1 MSYTIQ
7 LTNGNTL
14 TELID
19 GTINQ
24 TATDLTLIGKNA
36 TGYGLYVND
45 NFIHLLENFAN
56 TSQPNN
62 PIIGQLWFDTTQNRL
77 KVYNGSQFVVSGG
90 TLISSTVP
98 SSLTTG
104 DLWIDSAN
112 GQLYFNDGVENI
124 LAGPIYSSAQGQSG
138 FIVDS
143 IIDTNKLAHTVTYLY
158 NGGNL
163 LGIFASESF
172 TPASA
177 IGGFTGSISIGF
189 NVSSLTG
196 VEFNVPVLTA
206 NNLLGQ
212 DGVTLYSASSFVTT
226 SGNSTISAGTL
237 TVQNSAVNPAL
248 ILGPGSNSE
257 INVSPVLF
265 QIQSN
270 SSNQNFQISTLNGNG
285 LNSAL
290 YVNAQNNFVGIFTG
304 SPQHTL
310 DVAGTI
316 NSSGAISTGT
326 GLTTPTLSVTTTGN
340 APASATSTGT
350 KGQIVWDA
358 NYIYVCT
365 ATNTWRRAALSSW

>member
-90 TLISSTVP
+90 TLISGTVP

-104 DLWIDSAN
+104 DLWIDSAS
-112 GQLYFNDGVENI
+112 GQLYFNDGVANV

-163 LGIFASESF
+163 LGIFASEAF

-177 IGGFTGSISIGF
+177 IGGFTGSIGIGF
-189 NVSSLTG
+189 NVGSLTG

-212 DGVTLYSASSFVTT
+212 DGVTLFNSSSFVTT

-270 SSNQNFQISTLNGNG
+270 SSNQNFQISTLNSNG

-304 SPQHTL
+304 SPQYTL

-316 NSSGAISTGT
+316 NSSGAITTGT
-326 GLTTPTLSVTTTGN
+326 GLTTPTLSVTSTGN
-340 APASATSTGT
+340 TPANANSTGT

>member
-62 PIIGQLWFDTTQNRL
+62 PIVGQLWFDTTQNRL

-90 TLISSTVP
+90 TLISGTVP

-163 LGIFASESF
+163 LGIFASEAF

-196 VEFNVPVLTA
+196 VQFNVPVLTA

-212 DGVTLYSASSFVTT
+212 DGVTLFNSSSFVTT

-304 SPQHTL
+304 SPQYTL

-316 NSSGAISTGT
+316 NSSGAITTGT
-326 GLTTPTLSVTTTGN
+326 GLTTPTLSVTSAGN
-340 APASATSTGT
+340 APANANSTGT